1 MADPRRPLII
11 VTGDP
16 AEICDPATGVC
27 ELPESSAQPETT
39 ISELR

>member
-16 AEICDPATGVC
+16 AGICDPANGVC
-27 ELPESSAQPETT
+27 ELPESFAQPETAV
-39 ISELR
+39 SELR